1 MPVRMERATSG
12 RSPATGNQVTRPAR
26 GEHQAR
32 GPESPETC
40 SANRGVLP
48 LRREGA
54 GRRPAGRSGA
64 SRPGIEPG
72 GCTSASTS
80 ICEDVAM
87 LSRGGAPSGASSAV
101 KIRPLRNLT
110 VDSRTPAAGARPNR
124 STPWEDFPL
133 DGDPESRLPGQV
145 SCDASLSELVR
156 TGRFHRRISHW
167 ETRRCWCAPS
177 RRTVDGLGNL
187 CSLIRRGRRLRRHGR
202 NLSSRVRRV
211 RSALKM
217 GFFLKS
223 PGVKHERLRAP
234 RSVRGELRRGR
245 GKLLPRV
252 AAAPVDQLLHG
263 LGASG
268 RAAGSAEACGDAVCA
283 FTFGH
288 RCSDLG
294 S

>member
-1 MPVRMERATSG
+1 MERATSG

-124 STPWEDFPL
+124 STPWEDFPARR
-133 DGDPESRLPGQV
+133 GPGIPPPRPSV
-145 SCDASLSELVR
+145 LRRVTIGARPNRSLSAMDFSL
-156 TGRFHRRISHW
+156 GRPADAGARHL
-167 ETRRCWCAPS
+167 A
-177 RRTVDGLGNL
+177 GL
-187 CSLIRRGRRLRRHGR
+187 S
-202 NLSSRVRRV
+202 
-211 RSALKM
+211 M
-217 GFFLKS
+217 G
-223 PGVKHERLRAP
+223 
-234 RSVRGELRRGR
+234 
-245 GKLLPRV
+245 
-252 AAAPVDQLLHG
+252 
-263 LGASG
+263 
-268 RAAGSAEACGDAVCA
+268 
-283 FTFGH
+283 
-288 RCSDLG
+288 
-294 S
+294 